1 MRQADFPE
9 AIQSEM
15 KRALRLEYWTL
26 FWIGS
31 IVVVMYLAM
40 GSSQAM
46 KSAWLEDLLS
56 LVPAIV
62 FIIAARFERR
72 VPDNK
77 FRYGYSR
84 VNSLAFLIAA
94 VALVS
99 VGSFLLFESLKAL
112 LMQEHPSIG
121 LVTIVGHDIW
131 LGWVMI
137 AALTYSVIPPVIL
150 GHIKQPIAKRM
161 QDKVLH
167 TDALMQKADWM
178 TGLAG
183 VAGILGVGLGFWW
196 ADSAAS
202 AFISFEILRDGVKN
216 LRTSTA
222 ELIDGMPRELDSD
235 DIASDARQLE
245 AALRAKYPGAEIRM
259 RESGRYMLVQIAGV
273 AHDDNIMAGIEPLER
288 PWRLEIASVEVPS
301 EGTAT

>member
-1 MRQADFPE
+1 MRQVGLPD
-9 AIQSEM
+9 AIRSEM

-26 FWIGS
+26 AWIGS
-31 IVVVMYLAM
+31 IVIVMYLAM

-62 FIIAARFERR
+62 FIIAAHFERR
-72 VPDNK
+72 APDDK

-99 VGSFLLFESLKAL
+99 VGGFLLFESAKSL

-121 LVTIVGHDIW
+121 LISLLGHEIW

-150 GHIKQPIAKRM
+150 GRIKLPVARTL

-183 VAGILGVGLGFWW
+183 VAGILGVGLGYWW
-196 ADSAAS
+196 ADAAAS
-202 AFISFEILRDGVKN
+202 AFISFAILRDGVYN
-216 LRTSTA
+216 LRISTA
-222 ELIDGMPRELDSD
+222 ELIDGMPRELDSRCPKAGGRTKCEISRCRD
-235 DIASDARQLE
+235 PHARE
-245 AALRAKYPGAEIRM
+245 RTIH
-259 RESGRYMLVQIAGV
+259 SGPNYGC
-273 AHDDNIMAGIEPLER
+273 
-288 PWRLEIASVEVPS
+288 SK
-301 EGTAT
+301 